1 MIILFLSNNIYAKYN
16 LILETNKISLSRDTS
31 LPRYEISYSQKDW
44 TNQDVIITLRT
55 DKEVENIDGFDTIET
70 GKLFSKVISQNES
83 KEIILKDYSGNNT
96 EVIYSVNNIDKE
108 KPQIIGITDGAY
120 TSTEVKLEYKDN
132 VGIKEIFVDRYSSLD
147 FRVFDDFYDTDFYF
161 GIDTIDTKITP
172 RILSH
177 PKGTRKYKYYLN
189 NVLQAITE
197 NTEYTF
203 SGVIPGNK
211 YIVKIEAIDEN
222 GTVLETVEKETFTNF
237 FSNIETRKSDDIYNA
252 KLMNIDSRIKS
263 FSYVIWSD
271 EDKEDSMTWYTG
283 GNISTDRT
291 LELEF
296 NRQNFGSYTDKSYI
310 YRIHIFLYDET
321 GNIISTLPINILFGK
336 TVPKK
341 SEIDIYNLTEG
352 GIYQIIATDFAGNKT
367 EYNIYIIK

>member
-1 MIILFLSNNIYAKYN
+1 M
-16 LILETNKISLSRDTS
+16 
-31 LPRYEISYSQKDW
+31 
-44 TNQDVIITLRT
+44 
-55 DKEVENIDGFDTIET
+55 
-70 GKLFSKVISQNES
+70 
-83 KEIILKDYSGNNT
+83 
-96 EVIYSVNNIDKE
+96 
-108 KPQIIGITDGAY
+108 
-120 TSTEVKLEYKDN
+120 
-132 VGIKEIFVDRYSSLD
+132 
-147 FRVFDDFYDTDFYF
+147 
-161 GIDTIDTKITP
+161 
-172 RILSH
+172 
-177 PKGTRKYKYYLN
+177 
-189 NVLQAITE
+189 
-197 NTEYTF
+197 
-203 SGVIPGNK
+203 IPGNK